1 MNDGKGDISTKTYL
15 SMDGHDDLQRI
26 RKVLDSIA
34 SGGAGAPDRI
44 QCVVEADGF
53 GLYNIKDIRFNNHDR
68 SVRIHIDASKPIE
81 KPDYGPDTNNG
92 RMLYPRR
99 QDYKKQQ

>member
-1 MNDGKGDISTKTYL
+1 MSNDKENISTKTYL

-26 RKVLDSIA
+26 KKVLDSIA

-53 GLYNIKDIRFNNHDR
+53 GLYNIKDIRFNNRDR
-68 SVRIHIDASKPIE
+68 SVRFHIDALKPIGE
-81 KPDYGPDTNNG
+81 PDYRPDTNND

-99 QDYKKQQ
+99 QDFKKPR